1 MKRKICVVTGT
12 RADYGLLLPVI
23 LAIEN
28 SEVLDLQLV
37 VTGAHLSP
45 EFGSTYREIEHNGF
59 RIDRKVEMLISS
71 DTAVAVSKSVGLA
84 IIGFAD
90 ALEDLR
96 PDILLLLGDRYELL
110 AAASAATIANIPIAH
125 LHGGETTEGAFDEA
139 IRHSITKMAH
149 LHFVAAAPYRNR
161 VIQLGEQ
168 PDKVFCV
175 GASGIDNIMQMPLLN
190 LNELEDALKCKLGN
204 FSFLV
209 TFHPVT
215 LENSTAE
222 IQMQQLLAALDKAK
236 PSCLIFTMPN
246 ADTNGRV
253 LFRQIRDYTQE
264 RKYAHVYTSLGQR
277 LYLSCLSHISI
288 VIGNSSS
295 GLVEAPSFK
304 LPTINIGDRQ
314 KGRLRAT
321 SVIDCAPNTADI
333 LNAITI
339 SQSPEFQGKL
349 ELTINPYGE
358 GNSSARIVEVLENIQ
373 LEDIL
378 KKKFY
383 DLPPFNDTTVSS

>member
-1 MKRKICVVTGT
+1 MNKKICVVTGT
-12 RADYGLLLPVI
+12 RADYGLLLPVM
-23 LAIEN
+23 LAIKN
-28 SEVLDLQLV
+28 SKVLDLQLV
-37 VTGAHLSP
+37 VTGAHLST
-45 EFGSTYREIEHNGF
+45 EFGSTYREILQDGF
-59 RIDRKVEMLISS
+59 RIDRKLEMLVSS

-90 ALEDLR
+90 ALDDLR

-149 LHFVAAAPYRNR
+149 LHFVTALPHRNR

-175 GASGIDNIMQMPLLN
+175 GAPGIDNIKQMPLLD
-190 LNELEDALKCKLGN
+190 LEGLEDFLKCKLGY
-204 FSFLV
+204 FSCLI

-215 LENSTAE
+215 LEDSTAE

-246 ADTNGRV
+246 ADTDGRV
-253 LFRQIRDYTQE
+253 LFRQIRDYANN
-264 RKYAHVYTSLGQR
+264 RKYARVYTSLGQKR
-277 LYLSCLSHISI
+277 YLSCLAHVSV

-295 GLVEAPSFK
+295 GLIEAPSFK
-304 LPTINIGDRQ
+304 VPTINIGDRQ

-321 SVIDCAPNTADI
+321 SVVDCTPNIADI

-358 GNSSARIVEVLENIQ
+358 GNASAQIVEVLEEIQ
-373 LEDIL
+373 FEGIL

-383 DLPPFNDTTVSS
+383 DLPPYNDSTVS